1 MLETGDGYKH
11 SVDFLRD
18 HRVQLIR
25 IFCPE
30 HGFRGDADAGETV
43 VITGIGRPVYR
54 SFPYTER
61 RKPSPADLQGL
72 DVVVFDMQDVGVR
85 FYTYLSTLHYVMEA
99 CAENQ
104 VPLVVMDRRIECFL
118 CRRACIG
125 NEIPVFCRNASGS
138 CRLWDDYR

>member
-1 MLETGDGYKH
+1 MANQTAVLETGDGYKH

-43 VITGIGRPVYR
+43 GDYRDRQTGLPVISLYGKKKNRV
-54 SFPYTER
+54 R
-61 RKPSPADLQGL
+61 RICRGL

-85 FYTYLSTLHYVMEA
+85 FILISTLHYVMEA

-104 VPLVVMDRRIECFL
+104 VPLVWLWTVRIRMLFM
-118 CRRACIG
+118 
-125 NEIPVFCRNASGS
+125 
-138 CRLWDDYR
+138 

>member
-1 MLETGDGYKH
+1 M
-11 SVDFLRD
+11 
-18 HRVQLIR
+18 
-25 IFCPE
+25 
-30 HGFRGDADAGETV
+30 
-43 VITGIGRPVYR
+43 
-54 SFPYTER
+54 
-61 RKPSPADLQGL
+61 QGL

-104 VPLVVMDRRIECFL
+104 VPLVVMDRPNPNAFYVDGPD
-118 CRRACIG
+118 IG